1 MNTIKKFNILLILI
15 LIFSHKSLAFSPEY
29 EKKIYIGCYS
39 NSKSYIGPD
48 GAKKYC
54 LCTINMLS
62 ERYSDKEIDL
72 IFKKTPEEIIN
83 ATKFASIHCENN
95 K

>member
-1 MNTIKKFNILLILI
+1 M
-15 LIFSHKSLAFSPEY
+15 AFSPEY
-29 EKKIYIGCYS
+29 EKEMYLGCYANSKIYLGA
-39 NSKSYIGPD
+39 D

-62 ERYSDKEIDL
+62 DKFSDAEIDL
-72 IFKKTPEEIIN
+72 IFKKKPEEIIK
-83 ATKFASIHCENN
+83 TTEFASIHCENN